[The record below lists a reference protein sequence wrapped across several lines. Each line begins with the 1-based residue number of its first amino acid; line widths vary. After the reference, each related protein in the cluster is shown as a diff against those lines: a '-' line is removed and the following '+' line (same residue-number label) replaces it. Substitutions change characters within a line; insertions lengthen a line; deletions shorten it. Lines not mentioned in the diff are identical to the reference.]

1 MKKFAYVSIKY
12 NVGKNNTPLIYRT
25 DDFPGV
31 DRESYK
37 AIEKY
42 MKKTLLSIFDATV
55 FIKKVS
61 EDCHILDYIM
71 VRNNGNGIFGYKFY
85 DETAGHFDVDEQIC
99 GEKQILEI
107 MRNAV
112 DICLL

>member
-1 MKKFAYVSIKY
+1 MKKSAYVSINY
-12 NVGKNNTPLIYRT
+12 NVSKNNIPTIYRS

-42 MKKTLLSIFDATV
+42 MKKTLLSIFDATA

-61 EDCHILDYIM
+61 EDSHVSNYIM
-71 VRNNGNGIFGYKFY
+71 VKNNGSGIFGYRFY
-85 DETAGHFDVDEQIC
+85 DETAGHFYVNEQIC

>member
-1 MKKFAYVSIKY
+1 MKKSVYVSINY
-12 NVGKNNTPLIYRT
+12 NVSKNNIPLIYRA

-31 DRESYK
+31 DKESYK

-42 MKKTLLSIFDATV
+42 MKKTLFSIFDATA

-61 EDCHILDYIM
+61 EDGGVSNCIM
-71 VRNNGNGIFGYKFY
+71 VRNNGNGVFGYRFY
-85 DETAGHFDVDEQIC
+85 DEASGHFYVDEQIC

-107 MRNAV
+107 MRNVV

>member
-1 MKKFAYVSIKY
+1 MKKSVYVSINY
-12 NVGKNNTPLIYRT
+12 NVDKNNIPTIYRA

-31 DRESYK
+31 DKESYG

-42 MKKTLLSIFDATV
+42 MKKTLLSIFDATA
-55 FIKKVS
+55 FIKKAS
-61 EDCHILDYIM
+61 EDGSVSNFLM

-85 DETAGHFDVDEQIC
+85 DETVGQFDVDEQIC